1 MGQAGNAGV
10 VGGAHGAGGVVW
22 FAVPRG
28 GAEPAARRPA
38 ARRPAGQARRGPLAA
53 WRRWRGGAQARR
65 DRASLARS
73 AVVAELAR
81 ELPDED
87 FGEHLED
94 SVALYHGGSKPYAE
108 EAEYLDLVE
117 DALDRVG

>member
-1 MGQAGNAGV
+1 MGHAMSTGA
-10 VGGAHGAGGVVW
+10 VGGAYGAGGVFW
-22 FAVPRG
+22 FAVER
-28 GAEPAARRPA
+28 AEAA
-38 ARRPAGQARRGPLAA
+38 PAGRRGPLAA

-65 DRASLARS
+65 DRALLARS

-87 FGEHLED
+87 FGEYLED
-94 SVALYHGGSKPYAE
+94 AVALYRDGSKPYAE
-108 EAEYLDLVE
+108 EAEYLDLVA